1 MGVWWTGA
9 DDQPNVTGIVQPS
22 GGSSD
27 NSGGAAPSM
36 DYGSDDS
43 DVSGLDFLD
52 VDPPK
57 GPSEDYGFDESGDFT
72 GEGFGGNPPPPPDF
86 EPISSDTSALHQWE
100 KEEFW
105 ARAAENAAAEAE
117 KAAAENKKRGIF
129 ETYGHGEVIEDYIG
143 DTAWKAK
150 YNTGQHK
157 LRSQF
162 DRLIAKYGKNFAN
175 TTQGKQLANYLSRVA
190 VERGGGLGARDETY
204 GGGPTE
210 NINAEM
216 EDDRQWL
223 LEQMASGKS
232 KQAGFY
238 WNWENIT
245 QEEFG
250 KDLTEDQW
258 FNFRQQLMAADPSPG
273 NVDYKEA
280 LPWSSGQA
288 MGNLAKP
295 ALSMAKEIGKGLLGI
310 IPPEVK
316 TMGKDLFDAAGNLI
330 PEDAKT
336 MLRDFR
342 EGIGGLFDTK
352 PEWAD
357 WKDYQQI
364 FKDTSVPEYGGESG
378 GGAGIAGL
386 PGIPPDLVQQP
397 DTILPPPDDATFKP
411 GVDPNNPW
419 GIPSPYAGFY
429 DSPFNIPNPG
439 ASPTVMTPVT
449 LPSGE
454 VIQFGNPYIA
464 DQFQQYMASQT
475 QTTPT
480 PFDYS
485 QWPQYGPAGGPV
497 PNYVNQGLGQ
507 GPHFDYWNQIAR
519 TFPGMT

>member
-1 MGVWWTGA
+1 MA
-9 DDQPNVTGIVQPS
+9 
-22 GGSSD
+22 
-27 NSGGAAPSM
+27 
-36 DYGSDDS
+36 DYGNSKGFQYQDS
-43 DVSGLDFLD
+43 GSQGSTGWSG
-52 VDPPK
+52 
-57 GPSEDYGFDESGDFT
+57 DYGGTAQDW
-72 GEGFGGNPPPPPDF
+72 GGGQGG
-86 EPISSDTSALHQWE
+86 TSQGLANIQ
-100 KEEFW
+100 
-105 ARAAENAAAEAE
+105 AQAAEAQAIVNAQAAAEKAAAEKAAAEKAAAEKAAAE

-330 PEDAKT
+330 PEDAKIMGRDIFDAAGNLIPEDAKT

-439 ASPTVMTPVT
+439 ASPTVVTPVT

-454 VIQFGNPYIA
+454 VINFGNPYIA